1 MVNLQRV
8 NRKVAELDA
17 KYTDNRLSHKL
28 LEEEE
33 DNIQCTLANIK
44 RAQAAEKKV
53 ADDETVIIVS
63 DEETE

>member
-1 MVNLQRV
+1 M
-8 NRKVAELDA
+8 DA

>member
-1 MVNLQRV
+1 MVIFVQRV

-33 DNIQCTLANIK
+33 DNIQCTLTNIK
-44 RAQAAEKKV
+44 RAAEKKV

>member
-1 MVNLQRV
+1 M
-8 NRKVAELDA
+8 DA

-44 RAQAAEKKV
+44 RAAEKKV